1 MKGSLFAS
9 FRNIAWDKVPG
20 TAPAVV
26 EDARACCCAST
37 LRSAPFWVV
46 LAARW

>member
-9 FRNIAWDKVPG
+9 FRNVAWDKVLG

-26 EDARACCCAST
+26 EGAHACCCAST
-37 LRSAPFWVV
+37 LRLAPFLVV